1 MEDSAG
7 FFSDPRNFFSA
18 VGSHLPQPSS
28 FPTAREVSRE
38 ARVRSSAIFEQW
50 NALHDILDR
59 YEELVRRRWL
69 KKTHGQRTTILLSAW
84 PDMSKTH
91 RPDFVAL
98 RKETQ
103 EARIRGSRYRDA
115 YLWPYINLED
125 LLQGKNLLLFLN
137 SRGRNLPECFAFA
150 DIEAAHLGI
159 VSQAVQRPFLN
170 GYTML
175 LSGQTVAQNYGKLVA
190 WDDDDRAFDW
200 FMSGAAASP
209 ADGLLLLEIQ
219 QKLLEFLV
227 KCCKLILHEFSPS
240 SLTDK
245 AAPIHKEP
253 SPLSSDPTAWT
264 SLTTLIAEAPYRI
277 PGRLDLKRL
286 KAIIA
291 AKRSAA
297 KDHIW
302 GLREDPGYFADI
314 VKDFSDHRQETILDA
329 NGKSHPLLQTSTFW
343 NRTLGNVIT
352 DAYGG
357 FIVWDDLYK
366 QLTSLTALAQTYSKP
381 VSWDS
386 TVAKEYSDQLH
397 QFRYH
402 LQQMT
407 NGPIQSLKQG
417 VPASPPLRS
426 LFVREPQEKNTT
438 TIKVR
443 TKNGIGK
450 NDLLWIFS
458 ALWDD
463 QQLFL
468 YGLSN
473 LTDELD
479 RVLNKEAAQKQNVS
493 PWVADKISNL
503 SILAESLRQLKFF
516 QPWAN
521 GAENEAIDREE
532 TLKAGFAVSM
542 SDLAKIV
549 AGATKLSVAEQ
560 GNPSSRFFY
569 YPADKR
575 RTRQTVED
583 MHQAENRLDAFWNKV
598 DQHFVN
604 DAGGWSLSQA
614 LPEHRELCRT
624 PAWVEVFE
632 EPGTGSGSDHPEP
645 SNWPARPV
653 SLNTEH
659 ESHSPAPDRGA
670 LPLRTKIKT
679 RGVSRSEPAQ
689 TGSEQSEDTEP
700 DAQRRIVVGKRA
712 LKVFSTLFHLP
723 SQSDQPGEIPWL
735 DFVHAMSSTGFVPEK
750 LGGSV
755 WQFTPT
761 KLDVERSISF
771 HEPHPHNK
779 IPFLVGRRFGRRLNR
794 AYGWTGDTFERE
806 VMCE

>member
-1 MEDSAG
+1 MEESAG
-7 FFSDPRNFFSA
+7 FYSNPENFFSA
-18 VGSHLPQPSS
+18 ISPHLPRPSS

-38 ARVRSSAIFEQW
+38 ARVRSSAIFEHW
-50 NALHDILDR
+50 NALHNILDR

-69 KKTHGQRTTILLSAW
+69 KKTHNQRTTILLSAW
-84 PDMSKTH
+84 PDMSKMH
-91 RPDFVAL
+91 RPDFEAL

-103 EARIRGSRYRDA
+103 EARTRGSRYRDA

-125 LLQGKNLLLFLN
+125 LVQGKTLLLFLN

-150 DIEAAHLGI
+150 DFEAAHLGI

-170 GYTML
+170 QHTML
-175 LSGQTVAQNYGKLVA
+175 LSGQTVAENYGKLVA

-200 FMSGAAASP
+200 FMSGAAAAP

-227 KCCKLILHEFSPS
+227 KCCELILHDFLPS

-245 AAPIHKEP
+245 AASIHKEP
-253 SPLSSDPTAWT
+253 SPLSSDPTAWA
-264 SLTTLIAEAPYRI
+264 SLASLVAEAPYRV

-302 GLREDPGYFADI
+302 GLREDPGYFADT
-314 VKDFSDHRQETILDA
+314 VKEFSDHQSETILDA
-329 NGKSHPLLQTSTFW
+329 NGKSHPSLQTSTFW
-343 NRTLGNVIT
+343 NRTLGDVIT

-366 QLTSLTALAQTYSKP
+366 QLTTLAALAQKYSKP

-386 TVAKEYSDQLH
+386 TVVKEYSDQLH
-397 QFRYH
+397 HFQYR
-402 LQQMT
+402 LQQMMKA
-407 NGPIQSLKQG
+407 PIQSLKQG

-438 TIKVR
+438 IIRVR

-450 NDLLWIFS
+450 NNLLWMFS
-458 ALWDD
+458 LLWDE
-463 QQLFL
+463 QQVFL

-473 LTDELD
+473 LMDELD
-479 RVLNKEAAQKQNVS
+479 RVLNKDAAQKQNVS
-493 PWVADKISNL
+493 PWVADKISVL

-521 GAENEAIDREE
+521 GSENEAMHMDAA
-532 TLKAGFAVSM
+532 LKAGFAESM
-542 SDLAKIV
+542 SDLVNIV
-549 AGATKLSVAEQ
+549 SGAEKLSVAEK

-569 YPADKR
+569 YPTDKR

-583 MHQAENRLDAFWNKV
+583 MRQAENRLDAFWNAV
-598 DQHFVN
+598 DQHFAN

-614 LPEHRELCRT
+614 LPEHRELHRT

-632 EPGTGSGSDHPEP
+632 ESGTGSGSDHQEP
-645 SNWPARPV
+645 SQWPARPI
-653 SLNTEH
+653 SLDTER
-659 ESHSPAPDRGA
+659 ESHSPAPHLGT
-670 LPLRTKIKT
+670 LPLRTKTKT
-679 RGVSRSEPAQ
+679 RGVGRSQLAQ
-689 TGSEQSEDTEP
+689 TDSEQFEDTVP

-712 LKVFSTLFHLP
+712 FKVFSTLFHSP

-735 DFVHAMSSTGFVPEK
+735 DFVQAMSSTGFVPEK

-779 IPFLVGRRFGRRLNR
+779 IPFLVGRRLGRRLNR
-794 AYGWTGDTFERE
+794 AYGWTGDTFARE
-806 VMCE
+806 

>member
-1 MEDSAG
+1 MEDSAR
-7 FFSDPRNFFSA
+7 FFSDPQNLFSMVA
-18 VGSHLPQPSS
+18 SQLPQPSS
-28 FPTAREVSRE
+28 FLTAREASRE
-38 ARVRSSAIFEQW
+38 ARGRSSAIFEQW

-69 KKTHGQRTTILLSAW
+69 KKTQSQRMTILLSAW

-91 RPDFVAL
+91 RPDFEAL

-103 EARIRGSRYRDA
+103 EARTRGSRYRDA
-115 YLWPYINLED
+115 FLWPYINLED
-125 LLQGKNLLLFLN
+125 LVQGKNLLLFLN
-137 SRGRNLPECFAFA
+137 CRGRNLPECFAFA
-150 DIEAAHLGI
+150 DLEAAHLGI

-170 GYTML
+170 QYTML
-175 LSGQTVAQNYGKLVA
+175 LSGQTTAENYGKLVA

-200 FMSGAAASP
+200 FMSGAAPPP

-227 KCCKLILHEFSPS
+227 KCCKLILHDLSPS

-245 AAPIHKEP
+245 TASIHKEP
-253 SPLSSDPTAWT
+253 SPLTSDPTAWA
-264 SLTTLIAEAPYRI
+264 SLASLVAEAPYRI
-277 PGRLDLKRL
+277 PGRLDWKRL
-286 KAIIA
+286 KAIFA

-302 GLREDPGYFADI
+302 GLREDPGYFADT
-314 VKDFSDHRQETILDA
+314 VKNFSDHRQETILNA

-343 NRTLGNVIT
+343 NRTLGDVIT

-357 FIVWDDLYK
+357 FIVWNDLYK
-366 QLTSLTALAQTYSKP
+366 QLTSLAALAQKYSKP

-386 TVAKEYSDQLH
+386 TVAKEYSDQLL
-397 QFRYH
+397 QFQYSV
-402 LQQMT
+402 QQMT
-407 NGPIQSLKQG
+407 KGPIQSLKQG

-426 LFVREPQEKNTT
+426 FFIREPQEKITT
-438 TIKVR
+438 IIKVR
-443 TKNGIGK
+443 TKNGVGK
-450 NDLLWIFS
+450 NNLLWIFS
-458 ALWDD
+458 VLWDD
-463 QQLFL
+463 EQLFL

-473 LTDELD
+473 LMDELD
-479 RVLNKEAAQKQNVS
+479 RLQNKDVTQKQNVS

-503 SILAESLRQLKFF
+503 SILAESLRQLKLF

-521 GAENEAIDREE
+521 GSKNKEFEMKAALSARFAE
-532 TLKAGFAVSM
+532 SM
-542 SDLAKIV
+542 SDLAKIIS
-549 AGATKLSVAEQ
+549 GATKLSVAEK

-569 YPADKR
+569 YPTDKR

-583 MHQAENRLDAFWNKV
+583 MRQAENRLDAFWNTV

-604 DAGGWSLSQA
+604 NAGGWSLSQA
-614 LPEHRELCRT
+614 LPEEHRELYRT
-624 PAWVEVFE
+624 PAWVEVVE
-632 EPGTGSGSDHPEP
+632 EPGTASGSDHPAL
-645 SNWPARPV
+645 SDWSARPI
-653 SLNTEH
+653 SLVTEH
-659 ESHSPAPDRGA
+659 ESHSPAPDPST

-679 RGVSRSEPAQ
+679 RGVSRSQLAQ
-689 TGSEQSEDTEP
+689 TDPEQQSEHTEP
-700 DAQRRIVVGKRA
+700 DTQRRIVVGKRA
-712 LKVFSTLFHLP
+712 FKVFSTLFYLP

-735 DFVHAMSSTGFVPEK
+735 DFVQAMSSTGFVPEK

-779 IPFLVGRRFGRRLNR
+779 IPFLVGRRFGRRLFR
-794 AYGWTGDTFERE
+794 AYGWTGDTFARE
-806 VMCE
+806 